1 MDFKQLKNLIKISA
15 QKPDFQTESKKF
27 ENLIFDLP
35 KNDFVPLITEIGSIP
50 EDIEHDSSEEKLFT
64 KVSDIILAKSLI
76 ELGLQAN
83 VNKARANCA
92 DVIAKSKYHNY
103 SLVADAKSFR
113 LSRTAKNQKDFKI
126 KSMVD
131 WKCDNDYSVLCCPYF
146 QYPKIKSQIY
156 GQAIQGNV
164 TLFSWEYLT
173 FLLTENVKET
183 PELSLEPLWNFSKN
197 LEITTT
203 VQNMNNCF
211 LDKQNDFIK
220 NILNY
225 HDEQFNIFLSK
236 AQNNII
242 KRGEAEIC
250 YWHKKQEEIRNYSHE
265 KAVREL
271 IQALKLNEKIIS
283 ITNFI
288 NQLRGKNGIR

>member
-1 MDFKQLKNLIKISA
+1 MDFNELKKIIKIAS
-15 QKPDFQTESKKF
+15 QKQDFQTESKNL
-27 ENLIFDLP
+27 ENLIFSLH
-35 KNDFVPLITEIGSIP
+35 KNEFLPLIIEIGSIP
-50 EDIEHDSSEEKLFT
+50 EDIEHDSTEEKLYT

-76 ELGLQAN
+76 ELGLNAI
-83 VNKARANCA
+83 VNKERANCA
-92 DVIAKSKYHNY
+92 DVIAKSIFHNY

-131 WKCDNDYSVLCCPYF
+131 WKCDNDYSILCSPYF

-156 GQAIQGNV
+156 GQSIQGNV
-164 TLFSWEYLT
+164 TLFSWEYLSI
-173 FLLTENVKET
+173 LLTENIKET
-183 PELSLEPLWNFSKN
+183 PELSLEPLWNFSKG